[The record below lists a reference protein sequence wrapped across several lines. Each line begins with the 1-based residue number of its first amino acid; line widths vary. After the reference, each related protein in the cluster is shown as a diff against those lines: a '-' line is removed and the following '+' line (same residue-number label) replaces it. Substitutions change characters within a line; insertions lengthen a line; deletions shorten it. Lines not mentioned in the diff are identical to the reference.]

1 MKDNLTI
8 TTEQY
13 TRRLVNLC
21 LRGLA
26 GIPKDQSDQHI
37 LMKSAT
43 MSIGITGPLTE
54 KELTNHLQAWLDVVK
69 AGHDLDRVSLRRWL
83 VDNGYLIRDSLGTQ
97 YKVAQPGP
105 DAALFEP
112 AIEQLDTAAILQAAR
127 EEMERKKQAYLQNA
141 KGA

>member
-1 MKDNLTI
+1 MKDNLVI

-37 LMKSAT
+37 LMKSAA
-43 MSIGITGPLTE
+43 MSINVTGPLTE
-54 KELTNHLQAWLDVVK
+54 KELTNRLQNWLTVVK
-69 AGHDLDRVSLRRWL
+69 AGNDLDRVSLRRWL
-83 VDNGYLIRDSLGTQ
+83 VDNGYLTRDSLGTQ
-97 YKVAQPGP
+97 YEVAQPGP
-105 DAALFEP
+105 HAALFEP
-112 AIEQLDTAAILQAAR
+112 DIEQLDTAAILQAAR
-127 EEMERKKQAYLQNA
+127 EEMERKKQAYLQKA

>member
-13 TRRLVNLC
+13 TQRLVNLC

-26 GIPKDQSDQHI
+26 GIPKNQSDQHI
-37 LMKSAT
+37 LMKSAA
-43 MSIGITGPLTE
+43 MSIGVTGPQSE
-54 KELTNHLQAWLDVVK
+54 KELTNRLQAWLDVVK
-69 AGHDLDRVSLRRWL
+69 AGNDLDRVSLRRL
-83 VDNGYLIRDSLGTQ
+83 LIENGYLTRDSLGMQ
-97 YKVAQPGP
+97 YEVSQPGP
-105 DAALFEP
+105 YAALFEP
-112 AIEQLDTAAILQAAR
+112 AIEQLDTAAILHAAR